1 MANDYTVD
9 ELNEQLK
16 RTNEMLKE
24 AEKRFEGLL
33 KIVTNMNKTA
43 QKSGGMY
50 GSSATDQVF
59 KRAEKK
65 THEFNKQM
73 DKMMDVRKQLV
84 DQEYDRVDKNRKES
98 QEQTK
103 QFILMRRETKEMEE
117 SAKTRRKEMSLQAKR
132 IDMMGRLAGGASGGL
147 AGFIGMGFGTAAARG
162 AEASGTAGDRVSG
175 MQERIM
181 NYQDQSG
188 KIASNVLGTPSKGG
202 KIQSKML
209 SRLEKISPKLADLT
223 YGAKSGEGGG
233 RKGGGLGKAAGGI
246 GAAGGMIGLAGG
258 AAGGLLGGAIMKGL
272 ESSPMFQ
279 AISKMMSTAFNLILR
294 PIGDFFS
301 AVFKPISIVL
311 MKWGAINLR
320 KWAESM
326 QNKTND
332 VMNAADTMGK
342 GLIAFFDDPMATFGK
357 AFEQLAEYIRVAL
370 SPIPQEVAPIFG
382 DYVNEAYK
390 EINDNLNEQLGTLG
404 GSLADGSMI
413 VSGIGDS
420 IDKVNEK
427 IDSLTQDIPDYM
439 RNTIAP
445 NMTDEQ
451 RKGYE
456 SFAGTAWAK
465 SDVGQATGLFDEE
478 GELIK
483 EELTIMGDTI
493 TEAGTDFTSNAG
505 QMTDDMT
512 KQAKNIETETGIQNN
527 YLGIASENAIGSAI
541 ALEEGFK
548 EIKRR
553 LAALI
558 RMQIKMRTTETTKG
572 RADAD
577 LIKTQKLLN
586 KGTKDLNLQ
595 HQMDKIKSGGRFE
608 QKTAS
613 MFGVGVHDFHKMEEL
628 VRRYVGE
635 DPAKR
640 DWNNAKKLVK
650 ELSKLKGMGSKG
662 ADFLTFSN
670 RWKNDSAY
678 EGLSLEAAGA
688 KYYGLASFA
697 NGGVIS
703 EPVFGI
709 GRSGRSYL
717 MGENGA
723 EKISPMSGS
732 SNDSVV
738 VNINIAKM
746 SSDVDLN
753 KIKPIIERALLETHA
768 RRGII

>member
-16 RTNEMLKE
+16 HTNELLKD

-50 GSSATDQVF
+50 GSSATEQVF

-65 THEFNKQM
+65 THEFNRQM
-73 DKMMDVRKQLV
+73 DKMLEVRQQLI
-84 DQEYDRVDKNRKES
+84 DSEYDRVDKNRKES

-103 QFILMRRETKEMEE
+103 QFILMRRETKMMEE
-117 SAKTRRKEMSLQAKR
+117 SGKTKRKEMSLQAKR
-132 IDMMGRLAGGASGGL
+132 IDMMGRLAGGAQGGL
-147 AGFIGMGFGTAAARG
+147 AGFIGMGFGTALARG
-162 AEASGTAGDRVSG
+162 SEASGTAGDKVSG

-181 NYQDQSG
+181 NYQNQAG
-188 KIASNVLGTPSKGG
+188 LMEKTAIGTPTG
-202 KIQSKML
+202 KKQSNML
-209 SRLEKISPKLADLT
+209 SRLEKISPKLAKFT
-223 YGAKSGEGGG
+223 YGKEGDDGT
-233 RKGGGLGKAAGGI
+233 RKGGALGKAAGGI

-279 AISKMMSTAFNLILR
+279 AISKIMSTAFNLILR

-311 MKWGAINLR
+311 MKWGAVNLR

-326 QNKTND
+326 QNGTNEA
-332 VMNAADTMGK
+332 MKMADMLGK
-342 GLIAFFDDPMATFGK
+342 SIIAFFEDPLAYLNK
-357 AFEQLAEYIRVAL
+357 AIEHMGQVLFTGSSKILDEYVT
-370 SPIPQEVAPIFG
+370 
-382 DYVNEAYK
+382 DNYK
-390 EINDNLNEQLGTLG
+390 NLNERLDKELSITNGQLAAGAGVL
-404 GSLADGSMI
+404 
-413 VSGIGDS
+413 SGIETKTDNVTTIIKAGQDTFTS
-420 IDKVNEK
+420 FVNK
-427 IDSLTQDIPDYM
+427 MTPQDYM

-465 SDVGQATGLFDEE
+465 SDIGQATGLFDEE
-478 GELIK
+478 GELLK
-483 EELTIMGDTI
+483 EELGLLGENVI
-493 TEAGTDFTSNAG
+493 ESND
-505 QMTDDMT
+505 QFIDQT
-512 KQAKNIETETGIQNN
+512 KTVSEKFSKNTKKLEQESKKQEKALVKASNN
-527 YLGIASENAIGSAI
+527 AQYSAI

-548 EIKRR
+548 EIQRR
-553 LAALI
+553 LQALI
-558 RMQIKMRTTETTKG
+558 RAQIVARTTETKKG
-572 RADAD
+572 KADRD
-577 LIKTQKLLN
+577 LVKTAQLMSQGAKTLDYERQLE
-586 KGTKDLNLQ
+586 
-595 HQMDKIKSGGRFE
+595 KIKSGGRFM
-608 QKTAS
+608 QATAGA
-613 MFGVGVHDFHKMEEL
+613 FGVGVEDFQMMESL
-628 VRRYVGE
+628 VKRYVGE
-635 DPAKR
+635 DATKR
-640 DWNNAKKLVK
+640 DWNNAKKLTK

-662 ADFLTFSN
+662 VDFLTFSN
-670 RWKNDSAY
+670 KMKTDLGY
-678 EGLSLEAAGA
+678 ENLTLEQAGA

-703 EPVFGI
+703 EPVFGV

-717 MGENGA
+717 LGENGA
-723 EKISPMSGS
+723 EKVSPMSGS

-753 KIKPIIERALLETHA
+753 QIKPIIERALLETHA

>member
-33 KIVTNMNKTA
+33 KIVTNMEKTA
-43 QKSGGMY
+43 KKTGGMY
-50 GSSATDQVF
+50 GSSATDEVF

-103 QFILMRRETKEMEE
+103 QFILMRRETKLMEE
-117 SAKTRRKEMSLQAKR
+117 SGKTKRKEMSLQAKR

-175 MQERIM
+175 MQEKIM
-181 NYQDQSG
+181 NYQNQAGLMEKTS
-188 KIASNVLGTPSKGG
+188 IGTPTG

-209 SRLEKISPKLADLT
+209 SRLEKISPKLAKFT
-223 YGAKSGEGGG
+223 YGKEGEGGG
-233 RKGGGLGKAAGGI
+233 RKGGALGKAAGGI
-246 GAAGGMIGLAGG
+246 GAAGGAIGLAGG

-382 DYVNEAYK
+382 DYVNAAY
-390 EINDNLNEQLGTLG
+390 ERINSDLNEQLGTLG
-404 GSLADGSMI
+404 GSLADGSMM

-420 IDKVNEK
+420 VDKINEK

-456 SFAGTAWAK
+456 SFAGTAWAR

-483 EELTIMGDTI
+483 EELAIMGESI
-493 TEAGTDFTSNAG
+493 TDAGTEFTSNAG
-505 QMTDDMT
+505 QMSEDMT
-512 KQAKNIETETGIQNN
+512 KQASNIEKETGVQNT
-527 YLGIASENAIGSAI
+527 YLGIASDNAVASAMT
-541 ALEEGFK
+541 LEAGFK

-553 LAALI
+553 LNALI
-558 RMQIKMRTTETTKG
+558 RTQIAVRTTDTEKGKADRDLLKTK
-572 RADAD
+572 A
-577 LIKTQKLLN
+577 LLD
-586 KGTKDLNLQ
+586 KGTTNLNLQ
-595 HQMDKIKSGGRFE
+595 NQMDKIRPGGRFE
-608 QKTAS
+608 QKTAG
-613 MFGVGVHDFHKMEEL
+613 MFGVGVADFQMMESL

-635 DPAKR
+635 DPSKR
-640 DWNNAKKLVK
+640 DWNNAKKLTK

-717 MGENGA
+717 LGENGA

-746 SSDVDLN
+746 SSDIDLN